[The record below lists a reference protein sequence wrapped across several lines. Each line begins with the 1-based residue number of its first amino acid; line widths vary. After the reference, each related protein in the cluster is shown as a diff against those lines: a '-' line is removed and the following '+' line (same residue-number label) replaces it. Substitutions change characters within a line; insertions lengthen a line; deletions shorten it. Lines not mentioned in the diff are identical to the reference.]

1 MTQEVFMDCVN
12 QALAIGYRRFDLTPC
27 TGDVFMDPGLFEK
40 LQFLDANPKVKGYE
54 FYTNFTI
61 PREKDIEQLV
71 GLKKLDKLYISIYG
85 HDLPTFQ
92 AITNANEKLY
102 RRLLFNLRALLA
114 RSDRRQFGL
123 ELAYRST
130 HDMPRRAAGELM
142 QTTEAFE
149 RSGVKVR
156 MNRAYYNNWGGTI
169 SAADIK
175 GLPLTVVKTGSTPKN
190 GACSLLFTSVQVR
203 ANQIVNG
210 CACRDVEATLRI
222 GDLKEKPLREIISA
236 WNPAY
241 MALID
246 GQQKG
251 DFRPVC
257 RSCDYYTSIYH
268 QRSNY
273 VRDRV
278 KTESL
283 SDFKMRLGART
294 AH

>member
-1 MTQEVFMDCVN
+1 
-12 QALAIGYRRFDLTPC
+12 
-27 TGDVFMDPGLFEK
+27 
-40 LQFLDANPKVKGYE
+40 
-54 FYTNFTI
+54 
-61 PREKDIEQLV
+61 
-71 GLKKLDKLYISIYG
+71 
-85 HDLPTFQ
+85 
-92 AITNANEKLY
+92 
-102 RRLLFNLRALLA
+102 
-114 RSDRRQFGL
+114 
-123 ELAYRST
+123 
-130 HDMPRRAAGELM
+130 
-142 QTTEAFE
+142 
-149 RSGVKVR
+149 
-156 MNRAYYNNWGGTI
+156 
-169 SAADIK
+169 
-175 GLPLTVVKTGSTPKN
+175 LPLTVVKTGSTPKN